1 MRTINII
8 YLSLCLF
15 FYVSQLASAQQP
27 VVISGQFLS
36 EISDTEVSVYKP
48 YAGYFNVFYP
58 DFESQAKIENG
69 RFKLKVN
76 ISKTGF
82 IRIQSKGMPKTFFYA
97 EPGDSIQ
104 IAFKTDSAGVIKTV
118 YTGNN
123 AGANNLL
130 SGKKLLNNGQ
140 ASQEIILSAF
150 KTEKSADPTFNLLE
164 QEITEMTAPLQN
176 LMKGQEITKSCY
188 EAMVSETE
196 QKMLSWT
203 NGFLRGY
210 FDNDE
215 KIVLLVKLDRDEM
228 KKLARL
234 LYDHYDPYNI
244 RNLRATTNGDNS
256 YTKALLIKNGIVPT
270 ATQKTQRWALYDKQF
285 GVMVNQISTLDYAP
299 DETQMFYLGNSLLLA
314 TVFKPMG
321 DDEFVKIFNTYKS
334 AFSKSPYI
342 PVIAA
347 YLTENGKV
355 INHGQ
360 VKSEF
365 GLYELVD
372 GDKQLIEKG
381 FVGIDSIKTIQA
393 IIKKYF
399 GGSWVFVDYWATWCS
414 PCVAEF
420 RNEPKL
426 HQFLKENN
434 IQTLY
439 VSIDNKR
446 SIDNWKKTVERYQL
460 TGYHYLVNQE
470 VNANL
475 DRWFVGIP
483 RYMLF
488 DSDGEVLNDNLPR
501 PSKQEELFNQ
511 IRKLL
516 NK

>member
-1 MRTINII
+1 MRTIKIACF
-8 YLSLCLF
+8 SLCLF
-15 FYVSQLASAQQP
+15 FCISQFVSAQKP
-27 VVISGQFLS
+27 VVVNGQFQP
-36 EISDTEVSVYKP
+36 EISDTELSVYKP
-48 YAGYFNVFYP
+48 YAGYFNIFYP
-58 DFESQAKIENG
+58 DIQSETKIENG
-69 RFKLKVN
+69 KFKLEVN
-76 ISKTGF
+76 ISKAGF

-97 EPGDSIQ
+97 EPGDFIQ

-123 AGANNLL
+123 AEANNLL
-130 SGKKLLNNGQ
+130 SEKKLLNNGQ
-140 ASQEIILSAF
+140 ASGEIILSAF
-150 KTEKSADPTFNLLE
+150 KTEKSADNTFNLLE
-164 QEITEMTAPLQN
+164 QEITKITSPLQS
-176 LMKGQEITKSCY
+176 LIKEQKITKSCY
-188 EAMVSETE
+188 DAMISETE

-215 KIVLLVKLDRDEM
+215 KIVPQVKLNRDEM
-228 KKLARL
+228 KKLARI

-244 RNLRATTNGDNS
+244 RNLTATTNGDNS
-256 YTKALLIKNGIVPT
+256 YAKASLIKNRIIPT
-270 ATQKTQRWALYDKQF
+270 ATQKTQRWTPYDKQF

-299 DETQMFYLGNSLLLA
+299 DENQMFYLGNSLLLA
-314 TVFKPMG
+314 TVFKPMS
-321 DDEFVKIFNTYKS
+321 DDDFIKIFNTYKS
-334 AFSKSPYI
+334 AFPKSPYI
-342 PVIAA
+342 PVISA
-347 YLTENGKV
+347 YLTENNKV
-355 INHGQ
+355 INQ
-360 VKSEF
+360 EIVKSEF
-365 GLYELVD
+365 GLYELVN
-372 GDKQLIEKG
+372 GNKQLIEKE
-381 FVGIDSIKTIQA
+381 FVDIDSIKTIQTL
-393 IIKKYF
+393 IKKYF
-399 GGSWVFVDYWATWCS
+399 RGSTVFVDYWATWCS

-446 SIDNWKKTVERYQL
+446 SMDNWKKTVERYQL

-488 DSDGEVLNDNLPR
+488 DSNGEVLNDNLLR

-516 NK
+516 PK

>member
-1 MRTINII
+1 MRTIKII
-8 YLSLCLF
+8 YLSLCLYF
-15 FYVSQLASAQQP
+15 CVSQFVSAQTP
-27 VVISGQFLS
+27 VVISGQFYP

-58 DFESQAKIENG
+58 DIQSQAKIENG
-69 RFKLKVN
+69 RFKLEVN
-76 ISKTGF
+76 ISKAGF

-104 IAFKTDSAGVIKTV
+104 IAFKTDSAGVTKTV

-130 SGKKLLNNGQ
+130 SEKKLLNNGQ
-140 ASQEIILSAF
+140 ASEEIILSAF
-150 KTEKSADPTFNLLE
+150 KTEKSADNTFNFLE
-164 QEITEMTAPLQN
+164 QEITKITSPLRS
-176 LMKGQEITKSCY
+176 LMKEQKITKSCY
-188 EAMVSETE
+188 DAMISETE

-210 FDNDE
+210 FDNNE
-215 KIVLLVKLDRDEM
+215 KIVPLVKLNRGEM
-228 KKLARL
+228 KKLACL
-234 LYDHYDPYNI
+234 LYDHYDPYDI
-244 RNLRATTNGDNS
+244 RNLMATTNGDNN

-270 ATQKTQRWALYDKQF
+270 ATQKTQRWTPYDKQF

-299 DETQMFYLGNSLLLA
+299 DENQMFYLGNSLLLA
-314 TVFKPMG
+314 TVFKPMS
-321 DDEFVKIFNTYKS
+321 DDDFIKIFNTYKS
-334 AFSKSPYI
+334 AFPKSPYI
-342 PVIAA
+342 PVIST
-347 YLTENGKV
+347 YFPENGKV
-355 INHGQ
+355 INQEQ

-365 GLYELVD
+365 GLYELVN
-372 GDKQLIEKG
+372 GNKQLIEKE
-381 FVGIDSIKTIQA
+381 FVGIDSIKTIQTL
-393 IIKKYF
+393 IKKYF
-399 GGSWVFVDYWATWCS
+399 GGSTVFVDYWATWCS

-420 RNEPKL
+420 RNEPRL
-426 HQFLKENN
+426 HQFLKDNN
-434 IQTLY
+434 IKTLY

-446 SIDNWKKTVERYQL
+446 SMENWKKTVERYQL

-488 DSDGEVLNDNLPR
+488 DSNGEVLNDNLPR

>member
-1 MRTINII
+1 MRAIKITCF
-8 YLSLCLF
+8 SVCLF
-15 FYVSQLASAQQP
+15 FCISQFVSAQKT
-27 VVISGQFLS
+27 VVVRGQFQP

-48 YAGYFNVFYP
+48 YAGYFNIFYP
-58 DFESQAKIENG
+58 DIQSEAKIENG
-69 RFKLKVN
+69 KFKLEVN
-76 ISKTGF
+76 ISQAGF

-104 IAFKTDSAGVIKTV
+104 IAFITDSAGVTKTV

-130 SGKKLLNNGQ
+130 SEKKLMNNGQ
-140 ASQEIILSAF
+140 ASEGIILSAF
-150 KTEKSADPTFNLLE
+150 KTEKSADHTFNLLE
-164 QEITEMTAPLQN
+164 KEIMEITAPLQN
-176 LMKGQEITKSCY
+176 LMKEQKISRSCY
-188 EAMVSETE
+188 DAMISETE

-215 KIVLLVKLDRDEM
+215 KIVPLVKLNREEM

-244 RNLRATTNGDNS
+244 RNRMATTNGENS
-256 YTKALLIKNGIVPT
+256 YTKASLIKNGIVPT
-270 ATQKTQRWALYDKQF
+270 ATQKTQRWTPYDKQF
-285 GVMVNQISTLDYAP
+285 GVVVNQISSLDYAP
-299 DETQMFYLGNSLLLA
+299 DENQMFYLGNSLLLA
-314 TVFKPMG
+314 TVFKPMS
-321 DDEFVKIFNTYKS
+321 DDDFVKIFNTYKS
-334 AFSKSPYI
+334 TFPKSPYI
-342 PVIAA
+342 PVILT
-347 YLTENGKV
+347 YLAENHKI
-355 INHGQ
+355 INQ
-360 VKSEF
+360 TTLKSEF
-365 GLYELVD
+365 GLYELVN
-372 GDKQLIEKG
+372 GNKQLVEKE
-381 FVGIDSIKTIQA
+381 FVGIDSIKTIQTL
-393 IIKKYF
+393 IKKYF
-399 GGSWVFVDYWATWCS
+399 GGSRVFVDYWATWCS

-420 RNEPKL
+420 RNEPRL

-446 SIDNWKKTVERYQL
+446 SMDNWKKTVERYQL

-488 DSDGEVLNDNLPR
+488 DSNGEVLNDNLLR

-516 NK
+516 PK

>member
-1 MRTINII
+1 MRTIKIT
-8 YLSLCLF
+8 YLLLCLF
-15 FYVSQLASAQQP
+15 FCVSQFVSAQTP
-27 VVISGQFLS
+27 VVVSGQFCP
-36 EISDTEVSVYKP
+36 EISDTEVAVYKP

-58 DFESQAKIENG
+58 DFQSQAKIENG
-69 RFKLKVN
+69 RFKLEVN
-76 ISKTGF
+76 ISKAGF

-104 IAFKTDSAGVIKTV
+104 IAFKTDSAGVTKTI

-130 SGKKLLNNGQ
+130 SEKKLLNNGQ
-140 ASQEIILSAF
+140 ASEEIIFSAF
-150 KTEKSADPTFNLLE
+150 KTEKSADLTFNLLE
-164 QEITEMTAPLQN
+164 QEITKITAPLQH
-176 LMKGQEITKSCY
+176 LMKEQKITQSCY
-188 EAMVSETE
+188 DAMISETE
-196 QKMLSWT
+196 QKMLFWT
-203 NGFLRGY
+203 NGVLRGY

-215 KIVLLVKLDRDEM
+215 KILPLVKLCRVEM
-228 KKLARL
+228 KKLANL
-234 LYDHYDPYNI
+234 LYEHYDPFNI
-244 RNLRATTNGDNS
+244 KNLIATTNDGNS
-256 YTKALLIKNGIVPT
+256 YTKAWLIKDGIIPT
-270 ATQKTQRWALYDKQF
+270 ATQKTQRWTPYDKQF
-285 GVMVNQISTLDYAP
+285 GVLVNQISTLDYAP
-299 DETQMFYLGNSLLLA
+299 DENQMFYLGNSLLLA
-314 TVFKPMG
+314 TVFKPMS
-321 DDEFVKIFNTYKS
+321 DDDFVKIFDTYKS
-334 AFSKSPYI
+334 AFPKSPYI

-355 INHGQ
+355 INQEQ

-365 GLYELVD
+365 GLYELVN
-372 GDKQLIEKG
+372 GNKQLIEKE

-399 GGSWVFVDYWATWCS
+399 GGSRVFVDYWATWCS

-446 SIDNWKKTVERYQL
+446 SMENWKKTVERYQL

-488 DSDGEVLNDNLPR
+488 DSNGEVLNDNLPR